1 MDLSIPIDQFLDSEL
16 GSDCTFTDV
25 SESSASSIRVIFYD
39 PYALN
44 VIDSVTMEGANPYAD
59 CKTTDV
65 SAAAVDDTLLIN
77 TVTYKVKEIQP
88 GDDGF
93 TRLMLYK
100 ANT

>member
-1 MDLSIPIDQFLDSEL
+1 MDLSFPIDQFLDSEL

-25 SESSASSIRVIFYD
+25 SEESASSIRVHFYN

-44 VIDSVTMEGANPYAD
+44 QIESVGLEGANPYAD
-59 CKTTDV
+59 CKTSDV
-65 SAAAVDDTLLIN
+65 SAAAVDDTLLIDS
-77 TVTYKVKEIQP
+77 VTYKVKEIQP
-88 GDDGF
+88 GDDGW